1 MLPTKPVIKKQLK
14 FVFVELLLVYLVV
27 IILMVASCHRSGRT
41 ATTTTQVTAFS
52 VAQH

>member
-27 IILMVASCHRSGRT
+27 IILMVASCHRTG
-41 ATTTTQVTAFS
+41 TTVNKLSHTR
-52 VAQH
+52 VAAHR